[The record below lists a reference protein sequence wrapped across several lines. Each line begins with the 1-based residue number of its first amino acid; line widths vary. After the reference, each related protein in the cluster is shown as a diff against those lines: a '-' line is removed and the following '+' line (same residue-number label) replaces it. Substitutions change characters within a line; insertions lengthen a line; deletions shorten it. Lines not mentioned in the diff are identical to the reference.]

1 MNPSHES
8 QPRVLAAFEGEIE
21 PVRVPGLYRLG
32 MAVVALAMVLLPL
45 IYLAIIAGT
54 AWAVWYHTVTHYS
67 VFDEMNSTQGAFL
80 IYVTPIVV
88 GVILVIFMIKPL
100 FAPRASEASPVSLE
114 REREPLFFAYI
125 EKLCGIVGAPRPH
138 RIDVSCDV
146 NAAASFRRGIR
157 SLFGA
162 DLVLMVGLPL
172 VAGLNLRQLTGVLA
186 HEFGHFAQGSGM
198 RLTYIIRSVNAWFAR
213 VVYQR
218 DAWDE
223 KLAQWSGRIDLR
235 IGIILYTAR
244 LFVWLTRGILWG
256 LMWFG
261 HGISCF
267 MSRQMEF
274 DADRYEARVAGSEVF
289 QQTAE
294 RLPVLMMAH
303 SGALSDLSSLWVEKR
318 LGDNLPTLVMANVDQ
333 IPAGVLQALRKRSE
347 EETTG
352 AFDTHP
358 CDRERIASAKRES
371 AAGIFRMEA
380 PASVLLTDF
389 DGLAREA
396 SLEFYCNSLGETVS
410 EESLISTV
418 AVVAAQKAAEE
429 ENKAL
434 ARYFQGTYD
443 GRRPLGLL
451 ETTLEASADPAADGQ
466 ALTEARSRFDALM
479 AAARDQ
485 IKAKDDSEER
495 QAAAICARALVR
507 ANLKFKP
514 AEFGLARTGLEGAEE
529 VIQRE
534 GACQQRVAGELEPF
548 EDALRERLAAGIRL
562 ARADGDSD
570 ARIGREL
577 EGYRAIE
584 GVRGDLETL
593 RERFIEFT
601 GLLGKLEGN
610 EQHKLLNNA
619 IRTHTRT
626 LAQLIVVISRQL
638 GKAPYPLEH
647 ARSEIDLGQA
657 LIEKIPPRDDV
668 GEVYQACESLF
679 ENVFRLYARL
689 IARLALAAEEVES
702 GLGLPRQEIPENVEP
717 DAAEPAEA

>member
-1 MNPSHES
+1 MKPRHES
-8 QPRVLAAFEGEIE
+8 QQQVPTAFEGEIE
-21 PVRVPGLYRLG
+21 PVRVPWLYRLG
-32 MAVVALAMVLLPL
+32 MGVVALAMILLPL

-54 AWAVWYHTVTHYS
+54 AWAVWYHTVNHQS
-67 VFDEMNSTQGAFL
+67 LFDEIDSTQVAFL

-100 FAPRASEASPVSLE
+100 FAPRSSEAPPVSLT
-114 REREPLFFAYI
+114 RDREPLFFDYI
-125 EKLCGIVGAPRPH
+125 EKLCGIVGAPRPQ

-146 NAAASFRRGIR
+146 NASAGFRRGIR

-172 VAGLNLRQLTGVLA
+172 VAGLTLRQLTGVLA

-198 RLTYIIRSVNAWFAR
+198 RLTYIIRSVNGWFAR

-223 KLAQWSGRIDLR
+223 KLAEWSVRIDLR

-244 LFVWLTRGILWG
+244 LFVWLTRWILWG
-256 LMWFG
+256 LMWLG

-274 DADRYEARVAGSEVF
+274 DADRYGARVAGSEVF
-289 QQTAE
+289 QETSE

-303 SGALSDLSSLWVEKR
+303 SGALSDLSGLWVEKR

-333 IPAGVLQALRKRSE
+333 IPAEVLQALRKRSE

-352 AFDTHP
+352 VFDTHP

-396 SLEFYCNSLGETVS
+396 SLAFYRDSLDETIS
-410 EESLISTV
+410 EESLISTA
-418 AVVAAQKAAEE
+418 AVVAAQKALEE
-429 ENKAL
+429 ENEAL
-434 ARYFQGTYD
+434 ARYFQGTYN
-443 GRRPLGLL
+443 GWHPLGLL
-451 ETTLEASADPAADGQ
+451 ETTLEASMDPDADGQ
-466 ALTEARSRFDALM
+466 ALAEARSRFDTLV

-485 IKAKDDSEER
+485 IKAKDDSEGR
-495 QAAAICARALVR
+495 QAGAICARALIR
-507 ANLKFKP
+507 ADLKFKP
-514 AEFGLARTGLEGAEE
+514 AEFGLARTGVEGAED

-534 GACQQRVAGELEPF
+534 GVCQQQIAGELEPF
-548 EDALRERLAAGIRL
+548 NAALGDRLAAGIRL

-570 ARIGREL
+570 VRIGREL
-577 EGYRAIE
+577 AGYRALE

-593 RERFIEFT
+593 RDRFVEFRV
-601 GLLGKLEGN
+601 LLGQLEGN
-610 EQHKLLNNA
+610 EQHKSLNSA
-619 IRTHTRT
+619 ILGQTRT
-626 LAQLIVVISRQL
+626 VARLIEEIGRQL
-638 GKAPYPLEH
+638 RKASYPLEH
-647 ARSEIDLGQA
+647 AREGIDLRQA

-679 ENVFRLYARL
+679 ENVFLLYARL
-689 IARLALAAEEVES
+689 IARLALAAEEAES
-702 GLGLPRQEIPENVEP
+702 GRGLPRQEIPESVEP
-717 DAAEPAEA
+717 GAADLAEG